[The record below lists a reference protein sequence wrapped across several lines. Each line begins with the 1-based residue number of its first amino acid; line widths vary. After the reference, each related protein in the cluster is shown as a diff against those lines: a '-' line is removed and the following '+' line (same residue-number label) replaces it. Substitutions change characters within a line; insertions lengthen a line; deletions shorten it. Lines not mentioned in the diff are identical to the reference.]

1 MQFIL
6 VAILEALDQIFQLT
20 TYVIRERS
28 MAEDDDQRGTKFFVS
43 PSSLPLF
50 MEYISNWTEKVLY
63 EIFQEKE
70 LFEHLLLVQKHV
82 TSMLVQDYDSNAVQ
96 RNKLSLFYLRRHQQN
111 WYK

>member
-6 VAILEALDQIFQLT
+6 ATILEALDQIFQLT

-50 MEYISNWTEKVLY
+50 KDYFGIWT
-63 EIFQEKE
+63 
-70 LFEHLLLVQKHV
+70 
-82 TSMLVQDYDSNAVQ
+82 
-96 RNKLSLFYLRRHQQN
+96 
-111 WYK
+111 